1 MNCQRCGAAIPPG
14 AAFCPGCGE
23 RVTDAAVAA
32 AETSSPIGA
41 EQLQHKTAQIRDARD
56 IPEKELW
63 RGAYSYKAMV
73 GSAVGA
79 GIITL
84 FGLILLIWVGQVSRW
99 IILAALLVMWL
110 YIGLSAMRRRVGL
123 RYRLTN
129 QRFFIETGILRRMT
143 ERIEVIDIND
153 MEFVQGFFERMFG
166 IGSIKLCASDQSMPK
181 VTLDGI
187 EHVEEVFNLIDQAR
201 RAERNRRGLYIEAS

>member
-1 MNCQRCGAAIPPG
+1 MTMNCRHCGAEIPSG
-14 AAFCPGCGE
+14 ATFCPGCGE
-23 RVTDAAVAA
+23 RLADAPAGAA
-32 AETSSPIGA
+32 DTSSPIGA
-41 EQLQHKTAQIRDARD
+41 EQLQHKTAQVRDARD

-63 RGAYSYKAMV
+63 RGAYSYKAIF

-84 FGLILLIWVGQVSRW
+84 VGLILLIWVVPVIRW

-110 YIGLSAMRRRVGL
+110 YIGLSAMHRRVGL

-129 QRFFIETGILRRMT
+129 QRFFIETGILRRMS

-153 MEFVQGFFERMFG
+153 MEFVRGLFERRFRV
-166 IGSIKLCASDQSMPK
+166 GSIKLCASDQSMPK
-181 VTLDGI
+181 V
-187 EHVEEVFNLIDQAR
+187 
-201 RAERNRRGLYIEAS
+201 